1 LSERYETQAEK
12 FKPSM
17 GRMEGR
23 AITFALNSS
32 HILRQRCPEDFV
44 FKITGRFF
52 VFDFEERVRE
62 RCVSSANRMATLI
75 VQNPSWS
82 PHTPPGQPR
91 NRSKHWDHG
100 RWESQVT
107 GFRSDSAHPLLKWA
121 LKPIDQN
128 QTQYTRSQIGF
139 ELHIR
144 ALIDRLVRAR
154 RANAVCQLPSLP
166 ILPVF
171 EGTSHMYR
179 KDL

>member
-1 LSERYETQAEK
+1 
-12 FKPSM
+12 M

-144 ALIDRLVRAR
+144 ALIDSLVRAR